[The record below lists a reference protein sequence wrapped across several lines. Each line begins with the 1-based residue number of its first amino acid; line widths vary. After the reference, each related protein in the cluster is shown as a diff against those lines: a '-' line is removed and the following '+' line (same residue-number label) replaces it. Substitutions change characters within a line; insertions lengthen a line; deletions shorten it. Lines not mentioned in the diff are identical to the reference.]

1 MRKDKNLTIKFNFKY
16 LFALSCII
24 YYNIGMKNKKLT
36 LFDVGLAFILAFVI
50 SQATSVVGVLLVKFI
65 MSAMGKASAQ
75 VLDFFDTAFG
85 YLLQAIFLDIGF
97 VIVFLIFRKRIN
109 KEELVQKPNDKTGKF
124 MLISIALGIATLF
137 LLSGLLNYFEL
148 FVEKLGF
155 SGGTLPYELNSPA
168 KYIISLISLAVIPAV
183 CEELLFRGIILNGL
197 KSKSINFAVIMS
209 SVMFSLFHFSP
220 SQLIYPVC
228 FGIILAIVY
237 LHTNNIAFP
246 MLLHFINN
254 ALTITIQYANY
265 GATSTPFTHSISM
278 LMYAI
283 MTLAIWI
290 VLIVYYAKSYIPK
303 KDESLSLAEAE
314 NTDVFTNDKK
324 RDYVWFWSLF
334 AFIVVL
340 YICLL
345 FV

>member
-1 MRKDKNLTIKFNFKY
+1 
-16 LFALSCII
+16 
-24 YYNIGMKNKKLT
+24 MKNRKLN
-36 LFDVGLAFILAFVI
+36 LFDAGLAFILAFVI
-50 SQATSVVGVLLVKFI
+50 SQATSVAGILLIKSI
-65 MSAMGKASAQ
+65 MLAIGKTSVQ
-75 VLDFFDTAFG
+75 VADFFNTSLG

-97 VIVFLIFRKRIN
+97 VIVFLIYRKHIS
-109 KEELVQKPNDKTGKF
+109 KQELVEKPNNATGKF

-137 LLSGLLNYFEL
+137 LLSGILNYFEL
-148 FVEKLGF
+148 LVEKLGF
-155 SGGTLPYELNSPA
+155 TAGTLPYEINSPSS
-168 KYIISLISLAVIPAV
+168 YIISLISLAIIPAV

-237 LHTNNIAFP
+237 LHTNNILFP

-265 GATSTPFTHSISM
+265 GSTSAPFTHSTSM
-278 LMYAI
+278 LMYALV
-283 MTLAIWI
+283 TLAIWI
-290 VLIVYYAKSYIPK
+290 VLIVYFVKSYIPK
-303 KDESLSLAEAE
+303 KQENLSLDDEE
-314 NTDVFTNDKK
+314 KLEVFTNDKK
-324 RDYVWFWSLF
+324 RNSIWFWCIF
-334 AFIVVL
+334 AIIIVL
-340 YICLL
+340 YFCLI